1 MALVGY
7 PALCEGA
14 LGLVGKLFAAGA
26 TDGIRSLSGYLLRF
40 MPQEKQQYANL
51 IPHICILLA
60 GLCCNYT
67 ICLSYLQ
74 HDRFSR
80 K

>member
-7 PALCEGA
+7 PALCDGT

-26 TDGIRSLSGYLLRF
+26 AGGIRSLSGYLLPF
-40 MPQEKQQYANL
+40 MPQESQQYANL

-67 ICLSYLQ
+67 ICPSDLQ
-74 HDRFSR
+74 HDRSPR

>member
-1 MALVGY
+1 MLIVQLTFDSIGGHRMALVGY

-40 MPQEKQQYANL
+40 VPQE
-51 IPHICILLA
+51 
-60 GLCCNYT
+60 
-67 ICLSYLQ
+67 
-74 HDRFSR
+74 
-80 K
+80 